1 MIASSKVEVLRLESF
16 WNFDNSRTLCSLQS
30 KVIWPVNDFS
40 YILNYYVIK
49 AISQFISFWSILPLI
64 SFHFYKSLQ
73 HWHEWWVLW
82 VETKKEVCRNKN
94 GCSLGV
100 VSTLVVQVIIQK
112 KVYSCFE
119 SWYVQVFFEHELAL
133 MVLYAGFCLLVVLL
147 PFLNFFPSLKSCT
160 YEKRRL

>member
-1 MIASSKVEVLRLESF
+1 MYNYSWELF

-49 AISQFISFWSILPLI
+49 AISQFISFCSILPLI

-82 VETKKEVCRNKN
+82 VETKKEVGRNKN
-94 GCSLGV
+94 GCPLGV
-100 VSTLVVQVIIQK
+100 VSALVVQIEIIIQK
-112 KVYSCFE
+112 KYIHVLNHDMFKSFLNMSSF
-119 SWYVQVFFEHELAL
+119 SWFYTLVFVFLLFFFHSSI
-133 MVLYAGFCLLVVLL
+133 FLLV
-147 PFLNFFPSLKSCT
+147 
-160 YEKRRL
+160 